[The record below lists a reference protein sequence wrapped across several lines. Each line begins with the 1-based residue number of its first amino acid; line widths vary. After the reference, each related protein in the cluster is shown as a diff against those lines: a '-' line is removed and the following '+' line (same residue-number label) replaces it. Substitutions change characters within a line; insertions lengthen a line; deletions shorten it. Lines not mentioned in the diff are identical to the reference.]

1 MLPLLRHLLAIL
13 LLPTLVVIVVPA
25 WLRASFSHIDSR
37 WPAPSGLFWLPRA
50 SAILLFAAGLALF
63 LWCLALFA
71 RIGRG
76 TLAPWDPTR
85 NLVASG
91 PYRLVRNPMI
101 SAVALMLLAQ
111 SLFWGSW
118 LLALWA
124 ALFVLINHTY
134 FVLSEEPGLE
144 RRFGDAYRAYQAAV
158 PRWLPRLRDARGR
171 RGVPSAPST
180 PLEKE
185 PHG

>member
-1 MLPLLRHLLAIL
+1 MLVLVRHLLSIL

-25 WLRASFSHIDSR
+25 RLLSAGAAFDSR
-37 WPAPSGLFWLPRA
+37 WPAPSALLWLPRA
-50 SAILLFAAGLALF
+50 SAVLLFAAGFTLL
-63 LWCLALFA
+63 LWCVALFA

-85 NLVASG
+85 NLVDSG

-111 SLFWGSW
+111 AVFWGSW

-124 ALFVLINHTY
+124 ALFVLINHAY

-144 RRFGDAYRAYQAAV
+144 RRFGEAYRAYKDVV
-158 PRWLPRLRDARGR
+158 PRWLPRIWRVRGHQ
-171 RGVPSAPST
+171 GASSAPSAS
-180 PLEKE
+180 LENE
-185 PHG
+185 QNG